1 MVTYFSEII
10 ENNVHRPK
18 VVFSNINTFI
28 KPTTSDNAETY
39 GLTCEQ
45 DFFKKYLHSQKEV
58 IKKEVKISNISSPA
72 DDCAVLSPPS
82 RS

>member
-10 ENNVHRPK
+10 ENNVHRPQ

-28 KPTTSDNAETY
+28 KPTASDNAETY

-45 DFFKKYLHSQKEV
+45 DFFFNIFIPKKK
-58 IKKEVKISNISSPA
+58 
-72 DDCAVLSPPS
+72 
-82 RS
+82 